1 MKRFEIS
8 FYIGDA
14 PHRAEII
21 PEQESGQLVYK
32 CVLTSDI
39 YFKLRKNAENKWE
52 NLDGNS
58 SAMSKLVGW
67 EIDRHLKKENL
78 KKKNFINRWD
88 LNFG

>member
-14 PHRAEII
+14 PHRAQIV
-21 PEQESGQLVYK
+21 PEQEGGQLVFK
-32 CVLTSDI
+32 CILSAEI
-39 YFKLRKNAENKWE
+39 FFKIRKNDNNKWE

-58 SAMSKLVGW
+58 SALSKLIGW
-67 EIDRHLKKENL
+67 EIDNYLKKENL

-88 LNFG
+88 LNLR